1 MSVKN
6 KAKSTKK
13 PARAES
19 KKTKQRC
26 GKCHKAGH
34 NARTCEN

>member
-6 KAKSTKK
+6 KPKSAKKM
-13 PARAES
+13 S
-19 KKTKQRC
+19 KREPDKTKQRC